1 MTRSGDTEM
10 IDITEKEQQE
20 IFSEIEKQISVALK
34 SVRINNIIWSKYR
47 AANERTLS
55 NVSVLNEF
63 ISKLYSSLRLEKN
76 WKEEISILDDNLN
89 EKLTKILRKIRGG
102 LEKKSVKPNRRLVY
116 SLQIEDYNYCGVVLD
131 KNIKII
137 KDIISCYESRG
148 GEIIVDDLSE
158 SLRYKIYSKFDNW
171 EVKNLNL
178 EALVLKYAKTI
189 SRDDSVT
196 LEELS
201 EFLEEIIPSHRESC
215 SSSCWV
221 EI

>member
-1 MTRSGDTEM
+1 M
-10 IDITEKEQQE
+10 IDVTEKEQQE
-20 IFSEIEKQISVALK
+20 IFSEIEKQISIALK

-55 NVSVLNEF
+55 NVNVLNEF

-76 WKEEISILDDNLN
+76 WKEEISVLDDDLN

-148 GEIIVDDLSE
+148 CEIVGDDLSE
-158 SLRYKIYSKFDNW
+158 SLRNKIYSKFDNW

-178 EALVLKYAKTI
+178 EALVLKYAKNI
-189 SRDDSVT
+189 SKDDSVT
-196 LEELS
+196 LEEWS

>member
-1 MTRSGDTEM
+1 M
-10 IDITEKEQQE
+10 IDITEKEQKE
-20 IFSEIEKQISVALK
+20 IFSEIEKQISTALK

-55 NVSVLNEF
+55 NVNVLNEF

-76 WKEEISILDDNLN
+76 WKEEISVLDDDLN
-89 EKLTKILRKIRGG
+89 EKLTKILRKIRSG

-137 KDIISCYESRG
+137 KDIFSCYESRG
-148 GEIIVDDLSE
+148 CEIIVDDLSE

-171 EVKNLNL
+171 AVKNLNL
-178 EALVLKYAKTI
+178 EALVIKYAKI
-189 SRDDSVT
+189 LSKDDSVT
-196 LEELS
+196 LEEWS

>member
-1 MTRSGDTEM
+1 M
-10 IDITEKEQQE
+10 IDVTEKEQQE

-47 AANERTLS
+47 AANERILS
-55 NVSVLNEF
+55 NVNVLNEF

-76 WKEEISILDDNLN
+76 WKEEISVLDDDLN

-116 SLQIEDYNYCGVVLD
+116 SLQIEDYNYCGVILD

-148 GEIIVDDLSE
+148 CEIVGDDLSE
-158 SLRYKIYSKFDNW
+158 SLRNKIYSKFDNW

-178 EALVLKYAKTI
+178 EALVIKYAKI
-189 SRDDSVT
+189 LSKDDSVT
-196 LEELS
+196 LEEWS
-201 EFLEEIIPSHRESC
+201 EFVEEIIPSYRGSC

>member
-1 MTRSGDTEM
+1 M

-20 IFSEIEKQISVALK
+20 IFSEIEKQISIALK

-55 NVSVLNEF
+55 NVNVLNEF

-76 WKEEISILDDNLN
+76 WKEEISILDDDLN
-89 EKLTKILRKIRGG
+89 EKLTKILRKIRSG
-102 LEKKSVKPNRRLVY
+102 LEKKSVKTNRRLVY
-116 SLQIEDYNYCGVVLD
+116 SLQIEDYNYCGVIID

-148 GEIIVDDLSE
+148 CEIIGDDLSE
-158 SLRYKIYSKFDNW
+158 SLRYKIYSKFDNL

-178 EALVLKYAKTI
+178 EALVIKYAKI
-189 SRDDSVT
+189 LSKDDSVT
-196 LEELS
+196 LEEWS

>member
-1 MTRSGDTEM
+1 M
-10 IDITEKEQQE
+10 IDITEKEQKE
-20 IFSEIEKQISVALK
+20 IFSEIEKQISTALK

-55 NVSVLNEF
+55 NVNVLNEF

-76 WKEEISILDDNLN
+76 WKEEISVLDDDLN
-89 EKLTKILRKIRGG
+89 EKLTKILRKIRSG

-116 SLQIEDYNYCGVVLD
+116 SLQIEDYNYCGVILD

-137 KDIISCYESRG
+137 KDIFSCYESR

-189 SRDDSVT
+189 SKDDSVT
-196 LEELS
+196 LEEWS

>member
-1 MTRSGDTEM
+1 M
-10 IDITEKEQQE
+10 IDITEKEQKE
-20 IFSEIEKQISVALK
+20 IFSEIEKQISIALK
-34 SVRINNIIWSKYR
+34 SVRINNILWSKYR

-55 NVSVLNEF
+55 NVNVLNEF

-76 WKEEISILDDNLN
+76 WKEEISVLDDDLN

-116 SLQIEDYNYCGVVLD
+116 SLQIEDYNYCGVILD

-148 GEIIVDDLSE
+148 CEIIGDDLSE
-158 SLRYKIYSKFDNW
+158 SLRCKIYSKFDNW

-178 EALVLKYAKTI
+178 EALVIKYAKI
-189 SRDDSVT
+189 LSKDDSVT
-196 LEELS
+196 LEEWS

>member
-1 MTRSGDTEM
+1 M
-10 IDITEKEQQE
+10 IDITEKEQKE
-20 IFSEIEKQISVALK
+20 IFSEIEKQISIALK

-55 NVSVLNEF
+55 NVNVLNEF

-76 WKEEISILDDNLN
+76 WKEEISVLDDDLN

-116 SLQIEDYNYCGVVLD
+116 SLQIEDYNYCGVILD

-148 GEIIVDDLSE
+148 CEIIGDDLSE
-158 SLRYKIYSKFDNW
+158 SLRCKIYSKFDNW

-178 EALVLKYAKTI
+178 EALVIKYAKI
-189 SRDDSVT
+189 LSKDDSVT
-196 LEELS
+196 LEEWS